1 MSIETDTA
9 TAFSD
14 DYRAEWRGMQKHR
27 SPLGFEKRQQLILDN
42 LCEVRR
48 VARRIHSR
56 LPKHVLFDD
65 LVHSGVVGLIDAL
78 EKFDFTK
85 NVSLRSYAQIRIR
98 GAILDSLREM
108 DCGSRSLRRQAR
120 RIEQARRELIAVLGR
135 SPSEP
140 ELAASLGIRL
150 DKFQRILT
158 ELHSLS
164 AGARQRP
171 SEFTSLEEERTAA
184 SNSAN
189 EDPFQLC
196 ARAEVTSM
204 LSEAVDNLGEK
215 ERRILALYY
224 FEERTMKEVGTVLDL
239 HESRISQIIGLALD
253 HLRARL
259 REIKA
264 LA

>member
-1 MSIETDTA
+1 MSTQTDNP

-14 DYRAEWRGMQKHR
+14 YYRAARPGMQQHR

-48 VARRIHSR
+48 VARRIHAR

-98 GAILDSLREM
+98 GAILDSLREL
-108 DCGSRSLRRQAR
+108 DWGSRSLRRQAR

-135 SPSEP
+135 SPSEL

-171 SEFTSLEEERTAA
+171 LEFTSLKEELAAA

-215 ERRILALYY
+215 ERQILALYY
-224 FEERTMKEVGTVLDL
+224 FEERTMKEVATVLDL
-239 HESRISQIIGLALD
+239 HESRISQIIGLALE

-259 REIKA
+259 REVKT

>member
-14 DYRAEWRGMQKHR
+14 DYRAARRGMQEHR

-48 VARRIHSR
+48 VARRIHAR

-98 GAILDSLREM
+98 GAILDSLREL
-108 DCGSRSLRRQAR
+108 DWGSRSLRRQAR
-120 RIEQARRELIAVLGR
+120 RIEQARRALIAVLGR

-171 SEFTSLEEERTAA
+171 LEFTSLEEERTAV

-196 ARAEVTSM
+196 ARAEVTRM
-204 LSEAVDNLGEK
+204 LAEAVDNLGEK
-215 ERRILALYY
+215 ERQILALYY
-224 FEERTMKEVGTVLDL
+224 FEERTMKEVGAVLDL
-239 HESRISQIIGLALD
+239 HESRISQIIGVALD

-259 REIKA
+259 REVKT